1 MKPDCELTSEI
12 KERRDLCLIMFE
24 KTANPKYL
32 KAAIKA
38 DAKVWTRKQT
48 EHFN

>member
-1 MKPDCELTSEI
+1 MRPECESTIDI
-12 KERRDLCLIMFE
+12 KAKRDVCLILFE

-38 DAKVWTRKQT
+38 DSKIWTRLQT
-48 EHFN
+48 EHRN